1 MIWSGRSGETASNDR
16 NVYDNK
22 CQVYGNGQIVR
33 NFRKSKSSPKIAVRF
48 CMAEINCY
56 TFCAASENFPMLN
69 SIEVTAG
76 HGQRRGHVRN
86 DNPA

>member
-1 MIWSGRSGETASNDR
+1 MIWSGRSGETASNDC
-16 NVYDNK
+16 NLYDNK
-22 CQVYGNGQIVR
+22 CQGTAMG
-33 NFRKSKSSPKIAVRF
+33 KSFEISEKVKAVQRSAVRF

-56 TFCAASENFPMLN
+56 TFRAASENFPTLN
-69 SIEVTAG
+69 SMEVTG

>member
-1 MIWSGRSGETASNDR
+1 MIWSGRPGETANNDC
-16 NVYDNK
+16 NMYDNK
-22 CQVYGNGQIVR
+22 CQVYGNGQIVL

-48 CMAEINCY
+48 CMVEINCY
-56 TFCAASENFPMLN
+56 TFCAENFPMLN

>member
-1 MIWSGRSGETASNDR
+1 MIWRGRSDETASNDS
-16 NVYDNK
+16 NVYD
-22 CQVYGNGQIVR
+22 
-33 NFRKSKSSPKIAVRF
+33 AVRF

>member
-1 MIWSGRSGETASNDR
+1 MIWSEGPVRPPAMIATCTITNAMCTAMGKSFEISEKAEAVQRSRCDFAWPKSTAILF
-16 NVYDNK
+16 VL
-22 CQVYGNGQIVR
+22 QVR
-33 NFRKSKSSPKIAVRF
+33 
-48 CMAEINCY
+48 
-56 TFCAASENFPMLN
+56 TFPCLN